1 MLCTYWFEGDALHMA
16 KLFACY
22 STAKVQRGSEQK
34 WDLWKNYWGMMQLI
48 TKLKLLLSIL
58 FVVKTYQGRAGMT
71 MLSLKPKFM
80 TPIQILKPEIDKLF
94 ALMDFHK
101 EVRIHKIFPSM
112 NLMAFCSNWEFSYL
126 YGLPQ
131 RSENFQDVPFREFS
145 ILLCWTS
152 TKRMMLSRTFIP
164 WKLLDW
170 NLLQQG
176 QAPLPRC
183 QDAKTLCSVTGTFQ
197 HLEFVFL
204 ECNLLSRSIPRRPS
218 KMLLFHF
225 LLQAIELNL
234 FRFCVMTHDAK

>member
-1 MLCTYWFEGDALHMA
+1 
-16 KLFACY
+16 
-22 STAKVQRGSEQK
+22 
-34 WDLWKNYWGMMQLI
+34 
-48 TKLKLLLSIL
+48 
-58 FVVKTYQGRAGMT
+58 
-71 MLSLKPKFM
+71 M
-80 TPIQILKPEIDKLF
+80 TPIQILKPEINKLF

-112 NLMAFCSNWEFSYL
+112 NWMAFCSNREFSYL

-152 TKRMMLSRTFIP
+152 TKRMMLSRTCIP

-183 QDAKTLCSVTGTFQ
+183 KNFVQRDRNVSASSVFVPWMQAIIVIFSKEACKKFYSIFSCRPLNWTFSVSVSWHMMQNRKTFALWQEILFPPRNLTWQIYFHQ
-197 HLEFVFL
+197 MNFL
-204 ECNLLSRSIPRRPS
+204 
-218 KMLLFHF
+218 KVLFAGNWD
-225 LLQAIELNL
+225 LLQRGQTSVPWCKKGRL
-234 FRFCVMTHDAK
+234 CVWVLSAHSGKGSSTCRRY